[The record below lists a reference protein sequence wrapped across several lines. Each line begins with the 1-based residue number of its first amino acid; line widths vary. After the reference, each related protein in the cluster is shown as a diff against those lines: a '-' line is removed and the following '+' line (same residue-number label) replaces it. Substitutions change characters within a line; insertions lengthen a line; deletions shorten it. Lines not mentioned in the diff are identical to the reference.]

1 MEVGLA
7 STSAPR
13 SKAASD
19 GGRRRRSGRGRAT
32 SGLFLLLF
40 VRRKGEGRE
49 VGGVDRSSPDS
60 VVVVGADG
68 VVEAAAAG
76 AAARLLFMMLLL
88 LLSLLAGALKDSGHL
103 CKGAAVESGEGRKK

>member
-49 VGGVDRSSPDS
+49 VGGVDRSSPDR

-68 VVEAAAAG
+68 VVEAAATG
-76 AAARLLFMMLLL
+76 AAARLLFMMLL